1 MRWRASRK
9 ASAGGTRG
17 CLPGRKAGG
26 RAGAGGGDGVAGVE
40 KGIGGGNLVLHAETQ
55 AAGLAAAGRA
65 AGVLAALPNVIAPF
79 PGGVCRSASKVG
91 ARSKNLIASTD
102 ESYCPTLGEKVV
114 SQLVEGANCAYEI
127 VIDGVD
133 LAVVRG
139 AMRGAIEAPSGTA
152 RPAASIT

>member
-1 MRWRASRK
+1 M
-9 ASAGGTRG
+9 
-17 CLPGRKAGG
+17 
-26 RAGAGGGDGVAGVE
+26 DGEFLVDAVAGVE

-139 AMRGAIEAPSGTA
+139 AMRGAIEAAAGPGVLAIGA
-152 RPAASIT
+152 RSFGGKLGRHGIRLYDLFGMQ